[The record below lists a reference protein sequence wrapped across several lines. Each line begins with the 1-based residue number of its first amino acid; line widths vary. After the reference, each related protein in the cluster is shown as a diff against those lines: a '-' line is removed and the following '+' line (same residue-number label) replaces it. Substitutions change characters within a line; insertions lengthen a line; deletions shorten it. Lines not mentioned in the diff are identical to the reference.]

1 MDALRQPLED
11 GTLTI
16 HRSKATARYPARF
29 QLVLAANPCPC
40 GRASGHGRDCTCTP
54 MAQRRYLR
62 RLSGPLL
69 DRVDLQITVRPVTR
83 SAIRR
88 VGSGESSAVVAA
100 RVAAARG
107 AQRERLAAVG
117 WRCNAEVPGAELTT
131 GALRLAGST
140 TQDLDRAMERG
151 TLTVRGYHRVLRVA
165 WTLAD
170 LSGRP
175 APGRDEVALAV
186 ELRHSGPVAA

>member
-1 MDALRQPLED
+1 M
-11 GTLTI
+11 TI
-16 HRSKATARYPARF
+16 HRSKAAAEYPARF

-40 GRASGHGRDCTCTP
+40 GRVGGPGRDCTCTP
-54 MAQRRYLR
+54 MAQRRYLQ

-88 VGSGESSAVVAA
+88 VGTGESTAVVAA

-107 AQRERLAAVG
+107 AQLERLSATS
-117 WRCNAEVPGAELTT
+117 WHCNAEVPGADLTN
-131 GALRLAGST
+131 GVMRLGGST
-140 TQDLDRAMERG
+140 IQDLERAMERG
-151 TLTVRGYHRVLRVA
+151 TLTVRGFHRVLRVA

-170 LSGRP
+170 LGGRP
-175 APGRDEVALAV
+175 APTRDEVALAV
-186 ELRHSGPVAA
+186 ELRHQGPVAA